1 MNNERK
7 YGLSAPV
14 VPVAGSDGLI
24 KTVNL
29 ESDVL
34 VRFPVWQGVE
44 QRDSYQLL
52 LNGELVGTMESF
64 PNPPPEVGTELN
76 LFIPVVKHFKEDGI
90 YTVGYRTIGF
100 PGGTP
105 GDSDVT
111 TIQVDRTPPGA
122 TLLAPMIFPD
132 VTLGEALTGVVPGYA
147 GMQAGDLIQAMCNGT
162 EGPSITVQA
171 ENLTTAPVTI
181 QFDRPFLQAQNDDEV
196 TIDYFVTDRA
206 GNTSIASYCVTL
218 TLQL

>member
-7 YGLSAPV
+7 YVLSAPI
-14 VPVAGSDGLI
+14 VPVAGIDGLI
-24 KTVNL
+24 RTVDL
-29 ESDVL
+29 ESDVV
-34 VRFPVWQGVE
+34 VRLHVWQGAA
-44 QRDSYQLL
+44 QNDSYQLL
-52 LNGELVGTMESF
+52 LNGELVGTKESL

-76 LFIPVVKHFKEDGI
+76 LFIPVDKHLKEDGI
-90 YTVGYRTIGF
+90 YTVSYRTIGF
-100 PGGTP
+100 PAVVIA
-105 GDSDVT
+105 DSAPSYFE
-111 TIQVDRTPPGA
+111 VDRTPPGA

-147 GMQAGDLIQAMCNGT
+147 GMQAGDLIQAMCNGA

-171 ENLTTAPVTI
+171 EHLTTAPVTI

-206 GNTSIASYCVTL
+206 GNTSIASRGVTL

>member
-1 MNNERK
+1 M
-7 YGLSAPV
+7 
-14 VPVAGSDGLI
+14 PVAGNNGLI
-24 KTVNL
+24 KTVDL
-29 ESDVL
+29 ESDIL
-34 VRFPVWQGVE
+34 VHFPVWRGVE

-52 LNGELVGTMESF
+52 LNGERIGAMEIF

-76 LFIPVVKHFKEDGI
+76 LLIPVHKHLTEDGI

-105 GDSDVT
+105 ADSDVT

-206 GNTSIASYCVTL
+206 GNTSIASHRVTL

>member
-1 MNNERK
+1 
-7 YGLSAPV
+7 
-14 VPVAGSDGLI
+14 
-24 KTVNL
+24 
-29 ESDVL
+29 
-34 VRFPVWQGVE
+34 
-44 QRDSYQLL
+44 
-52 LNGELVGTMESF
+52 
-64 PNPPPEVGTELN
+64 
-76 LFIPVVKHFKEDGI
+76 
-90 YTVGYRTIGF
+90 
-100 PGGTP
+100 
-105 GDSDVT
+105 
-111 TIQVDRTPPGA
+111 
-122 TLLAPMIFPD
+122 MIFPD

-206 GNTSIASYCVTL
+206 NNTSIASHCVTL